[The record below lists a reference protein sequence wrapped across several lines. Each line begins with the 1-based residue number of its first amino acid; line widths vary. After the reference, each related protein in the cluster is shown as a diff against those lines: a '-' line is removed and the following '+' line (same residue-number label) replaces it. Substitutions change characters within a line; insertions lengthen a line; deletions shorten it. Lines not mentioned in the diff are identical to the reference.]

1 MGIGLKKMK
10 EAVKA
15 SQVIWGDDVVD
26 FAYRP
31 GEFTTELLEAVNNAA
46 EEENLA
52 AVAEMMESLLVWWD
66 VLDDDGNRLP
76 TDLATL
82 KRVPLEF
89 LNKLNDAIGR
99 DMRPPESA
107 S

>member
-1 MGIGLKKMK
+1 MAIGLKQMK
-10 EAVKA
+10 EIEKSA
-15 SQVIWGDDVVD
+15 QVVWAGEVVD

-31 GEFTTELLEAVNNAA
+31 GEFTTELLETVNREADA
-46 EEENLA
+46 ENLA
-52 AVAEMMESLLVWWD
+52 GVAEMMESLLVWWD
-66 VLDDDGNRLP
+66 VLDEEGNRLP
-76 TDLATL
+76 TNLETL

-89 LNKLNDAIGR
+89 LNKLNDAIGQ